1 MITLTISKNMV
12 TVYRNE
18 TCIGTI
24 HLSENPYHKQNCYVE
39 LKLECYDCSISA
51 KLFEN
56 LSQKIQRSLQAM
68 VSSDNTQIISFL
80 TSGGFVCKRKCY
92 EVEATKEDWVGTG
105 VPVPLCT
112 AHKGDVAYDRCCKLM
127 YERYKDTHND
137 INPWTAE
144 LSGFVKKL
152 PAEVFYETDRD
163 AVVNLAF
170 TERNEIAYVYSTDPA
185 RFSGFA
191 AALVDNLFT
200 EHETVFFECDD
211 CDWVAM
217 KLKEMFV
224 NQEETSF
231 DTYIR
236 RCD

>member
-1 MITLTISKNMV
+1 MITLTTSKNVV
-12 TVYRNE
+12 TVYENE

-39 LKLECYDCSISA
+39 LELECYDCSISA
-51 KLFEN
+51 ELFKKL
-56 LSQKIQRSLQAM
+56 SPMIQRSLQVM

-80 TSGGFVCKRKCY
+80 TAGGFVCKRKCY

-105 VPVPLCT
+105 GSVPLCT
-112 AHKGDVAYDRCCKLM
+112 AGKGDEAYDLCCKLM
-127 YERYKDTHND
+127 YERYKDTHKD

-144 LSGFVKKL
+144 LSDFVKKL
-152 PAEVFYETDRD
+152 PAKVFYESDGD
-163 AVVNLAF
+163 AVVNFAF
-170 TERNEIAYVYSTDPA
+170 IEENEIAYVYSTDPA
-185 RFSGFA
+185 RFSDFA
-191 AALVDNLFT
+191 AVLVENLFA

-217 KLKEMFV
+217 KLREMFL

-236 RCD
+236 RYD